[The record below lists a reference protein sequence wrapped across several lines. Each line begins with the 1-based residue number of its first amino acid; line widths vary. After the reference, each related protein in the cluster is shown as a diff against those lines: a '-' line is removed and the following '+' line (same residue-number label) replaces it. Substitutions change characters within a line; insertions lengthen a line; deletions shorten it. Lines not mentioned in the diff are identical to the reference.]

1 MEIAIE
7 PLEQVLFTFIIWV
20 RFVLETLA
28 ALMVFWGLIRTLQ
41 YAIKMRLKKQKR
53 GAIFKSPLDFIQI
66 RLTFGMWLALA
77 LEFQLGADILTTT
90 MSPTLEALIQL
101 AVIAVIR
108 TFLNYFL
115 NKELELE
122 YSALKPSTDD
132 TTSDPSTQ

>member
-1 MEIAIE
+1 METPIE
-7 PLEQVLFTFIIWV
+7 ALEQVLFTFITWV

-28 ALMVFWGLIRTLQ
+28 ALMVFSGLIRTLQ
-41 YAIKMRLKKQKR
+41 YVIKMRLKKQKR
-53 GAIFKSPLDFIQI
+53 GAILKYPLNFIQI

-90 MSPTLEALIQL
+90 MSPSLDALIQL

-115 NKELELE
+115 NKELEGE
-122 YSALKPSTDD
+122 YSVLKPSTDE